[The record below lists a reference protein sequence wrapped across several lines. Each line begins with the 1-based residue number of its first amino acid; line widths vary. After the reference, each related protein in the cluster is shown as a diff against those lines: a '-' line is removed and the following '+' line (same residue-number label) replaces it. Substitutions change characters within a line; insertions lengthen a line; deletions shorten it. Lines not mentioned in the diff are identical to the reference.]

1 MLETDLLKNAAL
13 DIQDKSDYE
22 KEVIA
27 DFKLASLCREI
38 SLLARKEVLTGRA
51 KFAVTADGK
60 EIPQIAMA
68 KVFQKGDFWSGYYR
82 EQTFMFHKGIAT
94 PEQYFSAL
102 YADAVNDP
110 FSGGRQMNNHFSTPL
125 IDKQGNWI
133 NHKEAYNAAAGI
145 SCTAGHVAR
154 ALGLAYASKKYR
166 ESKILNNSTNF
177 SHNGNEVVFCSI
189 GDASTSE
196 GVFLESINAAG
207 VLRIPLA
214 IFVWDDG
221 YGISVPTKYQ
231 TTKQSIS
238 EALEG
243 FRVNEK
249 GEGFDI
255 YTLKAWDYKGLCE
268 TFERGIQKTRETH
281 IPVIFHVQEC
291 TQQQGHS
298 TSGSHER
305 YKSKERLQW
314 EKDWDCNKKME
325 EWVEKEG
332 ILSKKEIETIKT
344 WAIVQAKKHRNNAW
358 KAYNKVNKKKLE
370 TVLSIYAKILP
381 DTKHKTAA
389 NAIFHELRN
398 NQNPLLFDIVRSAR
412 QMRFETLGENLHGT
426 LELNNWLK
434 KVESTW
440 HERYHRH
447 LYSESPNS
455 ALKVPIV
462 PPSYSK
468 HPKKVNAYQLI
479 NRFFDKVLEK
489 HPNLY
494 AFGEDVGK
502 IGAVNQGFAGMQ
514 KKYGEERVFDVGI
527 RELTIMGQAMGM
539 AMRGLRPIA
548 EIQYLDY
555 LIYGLQTLSDDVAT
569 LRYRSDNNQQAPMI
583 IRTRGHRLEGIWHA
597 GSPMGM
603 MIHSLRGMYL
613 LVPRNMTQAAGLY
626 NTMLQSDDP
635 AILVECL
642 NGYRLKEN
650 LPENIGEYTVP
661 LGVPD
666 FLTYGDD
673 ITVITYGSC
682 VRIAQTA
689 INRLSK
695 KGIAVELIDVQTLLP
710 FDLEHRIVDS
720 LKKTNCVLFLDEDVP
735 GGATAFMMQEVLEN
749 QNGYRYLDAQPRTL
763 TAKQH
768 RTPYGD
774 DGDYFSK
781 PSVEDVVE
789 IIFEMVYE
797 RAPRRFTK

>member
-1 MLETDLLKNAAL
+1 MPENEPLEEVVINTKKKTA
-13 DIQDKSDYE
+13 YE

-27 DFKLASLCREI
+27 DYKLAMLCREI
-38 SLLARKEVLTGRA
+38 SYLARKEVLTGRA

-94 PEQYFSAL
+94 PEQFFAAL

-125 IDKQGNWI
+125 IDKKGNWT
-133 NHKEAYNAAAGI
+133 NHKELFNAASVV
-145 SCTAGHVAR
+145 SCTAGMMAR
-154 ALGLAYASKKYR
+154 SLGLAFASKKYR
-166 ESKILNNSTNF
+166 ESEILNNSTSF
-177 SHNGNEVVFCSI
+177 SNHGNEVVFCSI

-196 GVFLESINAAG
+196 GVFFETINAAG
-207 VLRIPLA
+207 VLRVPLA

-238 EALEG
+238 EALAG
-243 FRVNEK
+243 FKSTDK
-249 GEGFDI
+249 GEGIDI
-255 YTLKAWDYKGLCE
+255 YKIKAHEYKELCE
-268 TFERGIQKTRETH
+268 TFERGIKKTRETH
-281 IPVIFHVQEC
+281 IPVIFHVEEC
-291 TQQQGHS
+291 TQPQGHS

-314 EKDWDCNKKME
+314 EREWDCNKKMG
-325 EWVEKEG
+325 EWMVEEG
-332 ILSKKEIETIKT
+332 IITQKETDAIRD
-344 WAIVQAKKHRNNAW
+344 WAKVQAKKHRDNAW
-358 KAYNKVNKKKLE
+358 RAYSAVNAKYLDE
-370 TVLSIYAKILP
+370 VLKIYSKILSE
-381 DTKHKTAA
+381 TRQREATS
-389 NAIFHELRN
+389 AIFRKLKN
-398 NQNPLLFDIVRSAR
+398 NRTPLLFDIVKSAR
-412 QMRFETLGENLHGT
+412 QMRFETMGENLQGT
-426 LELNNWLK
+426 LELDNWLK
-434 KVESTW
+434 KVERIW

-447 LYSESPNS
+447 LYSESSNS
-455 ALKVPIV
+455 ALKVPVV
-462 PPSYSK
+462 PPTYPAQ
-468 HPKKVNAYQLI
+468 PKKVNAYQLI
-479 NRFFDKVLEK
+479 NQFFRKAFAKYDT
-489 HPNLY
+489 LY

-502 IGAVNQGFAGMQ
+502 IGDVNQGFAGMQ
-514 KKYGEERVFDVGI
+514 QLYGEERVFDVGI

-555 LIYGLQTLSDDVAT
+555 LLYGLQTLSDDLAT
-569 LRYRSDNNQQAPMI
+569 LRYRSDNNQQAPAI
-583 IRTRGHRLEGIWHA
+583 IRTRGHRLEGIWHS

-603 MIHSLRGMYL
+603 MIHSLRGMYV

-650 LPENIGEYTVP
+650 LPDNLGEYTVP

-666 FLTYGDD
+666 VLQEGRDVTLA
-673 ITVITYGSC
+673 TYGSC
-682 VRIAQTA
+682 VRIAQSA
-689 INRLSK
+689 IKTLSE
-695 KGIAVELIDVQTLLP
+695 KGISVELIDVQTLLP
-710 FDLEHRIVDS
+710 FDLEHRIVTS
-720 LKKTNCVLFLDEDVP
+720 LKKTNCVLFMDEDVP
-735 GGATAFMMQEVLEN
+735 GGASAFMMQEVLET
-749 QNGYRYLDAQPRTL
+749 QNGYRYLDSKPRTL
-763 TAKQH
+763 SAKPH

-781 PSVEDVVE
+781 PSAEDVVE
-789 IIFEMVYE
+789 TVFEMVHE
-797 RAPRRFTK
+797 REPGRF

>member
-1 MLETDLLKNAAL
+1 MLEIDLLENVIPAT
-13 DIQDKSDYE
+13 KSKSAYE

-27 DFKLASLCREI
+27 DYKLAALCREI
-38 SLLARKEVLTGRA
+38 SFLARKEVLNGRA

-94 PEQYFSAL
+94 PEQFFAAL

-125 IDKQGNWI
+125 IDKQGNWT
-133 NHKEAYNAAAGI
+133 NHRDSYNAASGV
-145 SCTAGHVAR
+145 SCTAGHVSR
-154 ALGLAYASKKYR
+154 ALGLAFASKKYR
-166 ESKILNNSTNF
+166 ESNTLNTSTNF
-177 SHNGNEVVFCSI
+177 SNNGNEVCFCSI

-196 GVFLESINAAG
+196 GVFFETINAAG
-207 VLRIPLA
+207 VLRVPLA

-221 YGISVPTKYQ
+221 YGISVPSKYQ

-268 TFERGIQKTRETH
+268 AFERGINKTRETH

-291 TQQQGHS
+291 TQPQGHS

-314 EKDWDCNKKME
+314 EKEMDCNKKMA
-325 EWVEKEG
+325 EWMVKEG
-332 ILSKKEIETIKT
+332 ILTKKEIAIIQEWAYEKAKT
-344 WAIVQAKKHRNNAW
+344 HRDNAW
-358 KAYNKVNKKKLE
+358 SAYSKVNRKHFE
-370 TVLSIYAKILP
+370 GVLDIYTKILAE
-381 DTKHKTAA
+381 TKHKEAA
-389 NAIFHELRN
+389 SEIFKALRSKRL
-398 NQNPLLFDIVRSAR
+398 PLLFDIVKSAR
-412 QMRFETLGENLHGT
+412 RMKFETMGEHTQGV
-426 LELNNWLK
+426 LELENWLQQ
-434 KVESTW
+434 VERTW
-440 HERYHRH
+440 QERYHRH
-447 LYSESPNS
+447 LYSESPKS
-455 ALKVPIV
+455 ALKVPVV
-462 PPSYSK
+462 PAVYSK
-468 HPKKVNAYQLI
+468 DAKKVNAYQLI
-479 NRFFDKVLEK
+479 NQFFDKVLAK

-502 IGAVNQGFAGMQ
+502 IGAVNQGFMGMQ
-514 KKYGEERVFDVGI
+514 EKYGEERVFDVGI

-539 AMRGLRPIA
+539 AMRGMRPIA

-555 LIYGLQTLSDDVAT
+555 LIYGLQTLSDDVAS
-569 LRYRSDNNQQAPMI
+569 LRYRSDNNQQAPLI
-583 IRTRGHRLEGIWHA
+583 IRTRGHRLEGIWHS

-603 MIHSLRGMYL
+603 MIHSLRGIYL

-626 NTMLQSDDP
+626 NTMLASDDP

-642 NGYRLKEN
+642 NGYRLKERV
-650 LPENIGEYTVP
+650 PENLGDYTVP
-661 LGVPD
+661 LGVPEV
-666 FLTYGDD
+666 LQTGSD
-673 ITVITYGSC
+673 ITIVTYGSC
-682 VRIAQTA
+682 IRIAQQA
-689 INRLSK
+689 IKKLST
-695 KGIAVELIDVQTLLP
+695 KGISVELIDIQTLLP
-710 FDLEHRIVDS
+710 FDLEHHIVES

-735 GGATAFMMQEVLEN
+735 GGASAYMMQEVLE
-749 QNGYRYLDAQPRTL
+749 QQDGYRYLDCKPRTL
-763 TAKQH
+763 TAKAH
-768 RTPYGD
+768 RPPYGD

-781 PSVEDVVE
+781 PSAEDVIDIV
-789 IIFEMVYE
+789 FDMVQE
-797 RAPRRFTK
+797 REPKRFN